1 MRNLTLKTTLSALL
15 VSVPLAG
22 AFAED
27 DATRG
32 LPNVDAMYTSS
43 ISSAQSSYAR
53 QLDAA
58 LVAAQTNLQAGD
70 RSNAVDAGSAAQ
82 VRAQI
87 DAVRQAA
94 AQEKATNGG
103 DLSAASYQALSGQV
117 RGIQQTIHGLQNG
130 S

>member
-27 DATRG
+27 DAMRG
-32 LPNVDAMYTSS
+32 LPNVNPIYTYSLP
-43 ISSAQSSYAR
+43 QTSYSK

-58 LVAAQTNLQAGD
+58 LVAAQTNLQPGD
-70 RSNAVDAGSAAQ
+70 RSNALEAGNAAQ

-87 DAVRQAA
+87 DAVRRAA
-94 AQEKATNGG
+94 AQEKAANGG
-103 DLSAASYQALSGQV
+103 DLSAASYQALSDQV

>member
-43 ISSAQSSYAR
+43 ISSAQSSYGR

-58 LVAAQTNLQAGD
+58 LTAAQTNLQAGD

-87 DAVRQAA
+87 DAVRKAA
-94 AQEKATNGG
+94 AQEKAANG
-103 DLSAASYQALSGQV
+103 DLSAASYQTLLDQV
-117 RGIQQTIHGLQNG
+117 RGIQQTIHGLHNG